1 MGDKFLRYS
10 SMAFEIMV
18 SIGIGAFSG
27 QWLDKKMHYS
37 MPVFTAALSLFG
49 VFIGL
54 YIALRDFIGK
64 K

>member
-1 MGDKFLRYS
+1 
-10 SMAFEIMV
+10 MAFEIMV
-18 SIGIGAFSG
+18 PIGIGAFSG